1 MNLEI
6 LSSVVATKETNERND
21 KLVIGTHNGI
31 FHADEI
37 VACAILCLFH
47 FTMSVQI
54 LRTRDPNMLL
64 QCDICVDVGGGH
76 YDHHQAGFHK
86 TRENGIK
93 YASAGLVWESYGRQ
107 LITLFLGKYFPK
119 TNNID
124 IDAIF
129 ESFDNFFIVP
139 VDCENNERD
148 ATHCFSFIPY
158 FLPLWFNNKQT
169 DFNNRFKKA
178 LVTTITVLE
187 EALKTTIGKELAK
200 TMSCI
205 PVIPPG
211 ES

>member
-47 FTMSVQI
+47 FTRSVQI

-76 YDHHQAGFHK
+76 YDHHQAGFHE
-86 TRENGIK
+86 TRENGVK
-93 YASAGLVWESYGRQ
+93 YASAGLIWKSYGRQ
-107 LITLFLGKYFPK
+107 LITLFWGKYFPK

>member
-37 VACAILCLFH
+37 VACAILCLLH
-47 FTMSVQI
+47 FTRAVKI
-54 LRTRDPNMLL
+54 LRTRNFHILS
-64 QCDICVDVGGGH
+64 QCDICVDVGEGAF
-76 YDHHQAGFHK
+76 DHHQAGFHK

-107 LITLFLGKYFPK
+107 LITLFLDNYFPK

-124 IDAIF
+124 IDAVF
-129 ESFDNFFIVP
+129 KNFDQSIISP
-139 VDCENNERD
+139 VDCEDNGIE
-148 ATHCFSFIPY
+148 ATHYFSFVSS

>member
-6 LSSVVATKETNERND
+6 LSSVVTIKGQIERND
-21 KLVIGTHNGI
+21 ELVIGTHNDV
-31 FHADEI
+31 FNANQV
-37 VACAILCLFH
+37 VACAILCLLH
-47 FTMSVQI
+47 FTRSVKI
-54 LRTRDPNMLL
+54 LRTRNFHILS
-64 QCDICVDVGGGH
+64 QCDICVDVGEGAF
-76 YDHHQAGFHK
+76 DHHQAGFHK